1 MRLGFEPRSKRPNFH
16 ILSLWRDLP
25 LSHMFD
31 LSLEKNAKMKK
42 IEKKEKTCKDKEFA
56 INIKLH
62 VLLFS
67 FLVLLIFIIMFLM
80 F

>member
-42 IEKKEKTCKDKEFA
+42 IEKKTCKDKEFA